1 MINRLALWGTVCA
14 RGQCMPRASPC
25 GRLESKPEDK
35 SFFFFFELLALSA
48 CLSKKQKEEEKVA
61 KEDTQGQQ
69 L

>member
-1 MINRLALWGTVCA
+1 
-14 RGQCMPRASPC
+14 MPGDSAC
-25 GRLESKPEDK
+25 PEPVLVDVWK
-35 SFFFFFELLALSA
+35 VSQKIKAFFFFFELLALSA